1 MLIRKFQIAC
11 FKAPFLGEVET
22 EIKSWFAVVG
32 VNDFILA
39 LLFLFN
45 KASSICYVSPRKLI
59 HCLRPILFHHM
70 LNSLRTENMSL
81 FHQ

>member
-22 EIKSWFAVVG
+22 AIKSWFAVVG

-45 KASSICYVSPRKLI
+45 KASSIC
-59 HCLRPILFHHM
+59 
-70 LNSLRTENMSL
+70 
-81 FHQ
+81 